1 MTIEAI
7 IKPPNKFKTIAVTT
21 YLGST
26 IVKYA
31 PIIDAETVDIAEAV
45 KVYIRC
51 LGIKGSCFLI
61 DINTSDCPK
70 IAEATALYDSS
81 LPMPL
86 ILEITNPKYLI
97 ISGKTLIYC
106 KIPISAETNTIG
118 ISTLRKYTETGLF
131 VFGSIFATPS
141 KTKLIPSIA
150 LSMI

>member
-1 MTIEAI
+1 
-7 IKPPNKFKTIAVTT
+7 TT

-61 DINTSDCPK
+61 EINTSDCPK

-86 ILEITNPKYLI
+86 ILEITKDRKSTRLKSSHVSISYAVFCLKKKKY
-97 ISGKTLIYC
+97 K
-106 KIPISAETNTIG
+106 
-118 ISTLRKYTETGLF
+118 
-131 VFGSIFATPS
+131 
-141 KTKLIPSIA
+141 
-150 LSMI
+150 